1 MGQHRRPH
9 TSVAKESEQ
18 HTSSAYGQ
26 PLRQRCCPTTLNCP
40 GGRSLSITTSRQI
53 ASGKHFKG
61 QMARPRS
68 SHVPMHCRY
77 SKAPTHARFARRLNG
92 EEDACGHEDRLP
104 SVRWRHATG
113 TRGTSYC
120 GATCQAAVPATT
132 CGASSRLS
140 RECRSATGSA
150 PIATITSPT
159 CGRHSRRR
167 LYGTSRRRSRDTTR
181 SWRFS
186 CILLRQPARCTSAS
200 KTQRCSP
207 RVCCWCVLR

>member
-9 TSVAKESEQ
+9 TSVVKESEQ

-53 ASGKHFKG
+53 ASGKHFRG

-68 SHVPMHCRY
+68 SHAPMHCRY

-104 SVRWRHATG
+104 SVRWEATPTG
-113 TRGTSYC
+113 RGTSYC

-132 CGASSRLS
+132 CGAKARLVLPRLRLS
-140 RECRSATGSA
+140 RARHAAATA
-150 PIATITSPT
+150 VDV
-159 CGRHSRRR
+159 R
-167 LYGTSRRRSRDTTR
+167 LYAYTVHKPQPLSRV
-181 SWRFS
+181 S
-186 CILLRQPARCTSAS
+186 CILLRQGAGRQPARW
-200 KTQRCSP
+200 P
-207 RVCCWCVLR
+207 PLHLL

>member
-9 TSVAKESEQ
+9 TSVVKESEQ

-77 SKAPTHARFARRLNG
+77 SKAPTLARFARRLNG

-104 SVRWRHATG
+104 SVRWQRVRLRCRLPHDMVP
-113 TRGTSYC
+113 R
-120 GATCQAAVPATT
+120 AASR
-132 CGASSRLS
+132 ASAEARLVL
-140 RECRSATGSA
+140 
-150 PIATITSPT
+150 PPNITSPT
-159 CGRHSRRR
+159 CGRQSRRR
-167 LYGTSRRRSRDTTR
+167 TTVLRLYGMCKPQPGHDAILAVLSCKTQRDARPGCVAGVLYGKKNRAGTSRR
-181 SWRFS
+181 
-186 CILLRQPARCTSAS
+186 
-200 KTQRCSP
+200 
-207 RVCCWCVLR
+207 

>member
-1 MGQHRRPH
+1 MGQNRRPH
-9 TSVAKESEQ
+9 TSVARKSEQ

-40 GGRSLSITTSRQI
+40 GGLSLSITTSRQI

-104 SVRWRHATG
+104 SVRWRHRRAGERATAV
-113 TRGTSYC
+113 RHARLRCRLPHVVPRAASRASAEARLVLPRLRPSRARHAA
-120 GATCQAAVPATT
+120 ATAVDGFTAQAAA
-132 CGASSRLS
+132 
-140 RECRSATGSA
+140 
-150 PIATITSPT
+150 
-159 CGRHSRRR
+159 
-167 LYGTSRRRSRDTTR
+167 R

-200 KTQRCSP
+200 KTQRCSHQ
-207 RVCCWCVLR
+207 VCCWCVLR